1 MRVIDW
7 VAEEILASGAPEER
21 GCRATA
27 PCPQAKLKKKHIFVD
42 TLTSKVLRDLRFSQ
56 NQSVKSTDDWY
67 TGTLKNIER
76 NLRICTYFF

>member
-27 PCPQAKLKKKHIFVD
+27 PCPQAKLKKK
-42 TLTSKVLRDLRFSQ
+42 K
-56 NQSVKSTDDWY
+56 
-67 TGTLKNIER
+67 
-76 NLRICTYFF
+76 TYFCRYVDIKGFTGFTLQPKSVSEID